1 MRPASPWP
9 PAPTRSPARPAPWP
23 PTTTGSNRRGR
34 RARDTKATLSIDAD
48 DKSKDYGEPDPPFT
62 YELSGFVN
70 GEDEQS
76 AGVTGEADC
85 SREAG
90 ESVAASP
97 YEITCTAGTLA
108 ADHYGFETGEAGE
121 LTINKADPDCTV
133 TGYSGAYDGDPHGAS
148 GSCAGVND
156 EGPLAGLDLGQSFTN
171 VPGGT
176 ANWSFTDQS
185 GNYSND
191 DGSVAIEIS
200 KADPDC
206 TVTGYS
212 GTYDGDPHGA
222 SGSCA
227 GVNDEGPLAGL
238 DLGQSFTNVPGG
250 TANWSFTDQSGNYSN
265 DDGSVAIEISK
276 ADPDCTVT
284 GYSGAY
290 DGDPHGASGSCA
302 GVNDEGPLA
311 GLDLGQSFTNVPGG
325 TANWSFTD
333 QSGNYSNDDGSVE
346 IEINRATLSIDAD
359 DKSKDYGEPD
369 PPFTYELSGFVNGE
383 DEQSAGVTGEADC
396 SREAGESV
404 AASPYEITCTA
415 GTLAADNYG
424 FETGEAGELEITKA
438 TLSIDADDKS
448 KDYGEPDPPFT
459 YKLSGFVNGEDEQ
472 SAGVTGEA
480 DCSREAG
487 ESVAASPYEITC
499 TAGTLAADNYGF
511 ETGEAG
517 ELEITKATLS
527 IDADDKSKD
536 YGEPDPPFTYKLSGF
551 VNGEDEQSAGVT
563 GEADC
568 SREAGESVAASPYEI
583 TCTAGTL
590 AADHYGFETGEAGE
604 LTINKADPDCTVTGY
619 CGRL

>member
-1 MRPASPWP
+1 MVGADLGDDVDCDGDHPGSFDTASAGPGKTVT
-9 PAPTRSPARPAPWP
+9 A
-23 PTTTGSNRRGR
+23 TGL
-34 RARDTKATLSIDAD
+34 A
-48 DKSKDYGEPDPPFT
+48 
-62 YELSGFVN
+62 LSGGDSGGYN
-70 GEDEQS
+70 LTNDS
-76 AGVTGEADC
+76 DTDLAD
-85 SREAG
+85 
-90 ESVAASP
+90 
-97 YEITCTAGTLA
+97 
-108 ADHYGFETGEAGE
+108 
-121 LTINKADPDCTV
+121 INKADPDCTV

-284 GYSGAY
+284 GYSGTY

-333 QSGNYSNDDGSVE
+333 QSGNYSNDDGSVA
-346 IEINRATLSIDAD
+346 IEIS
-359 DKSKDYGEPD
+359 
-369 PPFTYELSGFVNGE
+369 
-383 DEQSAGVTGEADC
+383 
-396 SREAGESV
+396 
-404 AASPYEITCTA
+404 
-415 GTLAADNYG
+415 
-424 FETGEAGELEITKA
+424 
-438 TLSIDADDKS
+438 
-448 KDYGEPDPPFT
+448 
-459 YKLSGFVNGEDEQ
+459 
-472 SAGVTGEA
+472 
-480 DCSREAG
+480 
-487 ESVAASPYEITC
+487 
-499 TAGTLAADNYGF
+499 
-511 ETGEAG
+511 
-517 ELEITKATLS
+517 
-527 IDADDKSKD
+527 
-536 YGEPDPPFTYKLSGF
+536 
-551 VNGEDEQSAGVT
+551 
-563 GEADC
+563 
-568 SREAGESVAASPYEI
+568 
-583 TCTAGTL
+583 
-590 AADHYGFETGEAGE
+590 
-604 LTINKADPDCTVTGY
+604 KADPDCTVTGY
-619 CGRL
+619 IGHL

>member
-23 PTTTGSNRRGR
+23 PHNYGFETGEAGELEI
-34 RARDTKATLSIDAD
+34 TKATLSIDAD

-108 ADHYGFETGEAGE
+108 ADNYGFETGEAGE
-121 LTINKADPDCTV
+121 LTIN
-133 TGYSGAYDGDPHGAS
+133 
-148 GSCAGVND
+148 
-156 EGPLAGLDLGQSFTN
+156 
-171 VPGGT
+171 
-176 ANWSFTDQS
+176 
-185 GNYSND
+185 
-191 DGSVAIEIS
+191 

-302 GVNDEGPLA
+302 GVNGEGPLA

-333 QSGNYSNDDGSVE
+333 QSGNYSNDDGSVA
-346 IEINRATLSIDAD
+346 IEIS
-359 DKSKDYGEPD
+359 
-369 PPFTYELSGFVNGE
+369 
-383 DEQSAGVTGEADC
+383 
-396 SREAGESV
+396 
-404 AASPYEITCTA
+404 
-415 GTLAADNYG
+415 
-424 FETGEAGELEITKA
+424 
-438 TLSIDADDKS
+438 
-448 KDYGEPDPPFT
+448 
-459 YKLSGFVNGEDEQ
+459 
-472 SAGVTGEA
+472 
-480 DCSREAG
+480 
-487 ESVAASPYEITC
+487 
-499 TAGTLAADNYGF
+499 
-511 ETGEAG
+511 
-517 ELEITKATLS
+517 
-527 IDADDKSKD
+527 
-536 YGEPDPPFTYKLSGF
+536 
-551 VNGEDEQSAGVT
+551 
-563 GEADC
+563 
-568 SREAGESVAASPYEI
+568 
-583 TCTAGTL
+583 
-590 AADHYGFETGEAGE
+590 
-604 LTINKADPDCTVTGY
+604 KADPDCTVTAT
-619 CGRL
+619 GRL